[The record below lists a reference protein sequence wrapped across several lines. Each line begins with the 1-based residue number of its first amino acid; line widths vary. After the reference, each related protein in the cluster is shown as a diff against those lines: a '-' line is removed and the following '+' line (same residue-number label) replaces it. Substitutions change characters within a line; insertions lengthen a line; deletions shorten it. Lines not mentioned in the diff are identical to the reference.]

1 MSDIKVSEMP
11 EASELNNNDLLMI
24 VQNGVNK
31 KVKTEK
37 IGIAELQTDL
47 EQQITGLET
56 SLGQQIVQTKTDL
69 EEKINGT
76 VLYEDETGST
86 GQTPITLTES
96 LSNYEEYEI
105 EYALHTTDGTI
116 SQSTGRISTSR
127 PLTILTMWRPT
138 TDVIQFITQLMKF
151 NNDTLQFQK
160 AWNFNVQNLQWQ
172 MPVNNVQIML
182 QIVKVKAYNK
192 KGGEI
197 NEIYNN
203 K

>member
-160 AWNFNVQNLQWQ
+160 AWNFIVQNLQWQ
-172 MPVNNVQIML
+172 MPVNNVQIL
-182 QIVKVKAYNK
+182 LHVVKVKAYNK
-192 KGGEI
+192 KE
-197 NEIYNN
+197 E

>member
-24 VQNGVNK
+24 VQIGVNK

-37 IGIAELQTDL
+37 IGIAELQ
-47 EQQITGLET
+47 
-56 SLGQQIVQTKTDL
+56 TDL

-160 AWNFNVQNLQWQ
+160 AWNFIVQNLQWQ
-172 MPVNNVQIML
+172 MPVNNVQIL
-182 QIVKVKAYNK
+182 LHVVKVKAYNK
-192 KGGEI
+192 KE
-197 NEIYNN
+197 E